1 MLFFHF
7 IEFTDLKIYLHSI
20 YIFYSSL
27 LCVTYAYAHTHTNIR
42 SLFSSFDFIIRL
54 CLNKNIYANLVV
66 FLSKKKIPIK
76 KIWASIKKKRKSV
89 FF

>member
-7 IEFTDLKIYLHSI
+7 IEFTDLEIYLYSI

-27 LCVTYAYAHTHTNIR
+27 LCVTCAYTHTNIR
-42 SLFSSFDFIIRL
+42 SLSSLRFDFIIRL

-66 FLSKKKIPIK
+66 F
-76 KIWASIKKKRKSV
+76 
-89 FF
+89 F